1 MEATAEQ
8 AIAAVNAAETSEADV
23 KAKKPNAKNG
33 KRRSGISNRR
43 LKEIIFAYGMLL
55 LPLIQFAIFYIWI
68 NANSIMMAFQSF
80 FGYADDGGEL
90 FIWSMDNFTRLFKEL
105 GNSDAVVH
113 IALINTMKYFAAGLC
128 MIPVSFLVAYFL
140 YKKVWGFKFFRVMF
154 FLPAII
160 SAVLFVATYKQIISY
175 GGPLDKLLTVFGLRM
190 PNLLGEESRVTGT
203 IIAYTVWTGLGVN
216 MLLYQSAMS
225 RIPQEVIE
233 AGMLDGVPWWRELFQ
248 IIIPMVWPT
257 ISTTLILVITSMFNS
272 TGPILLFFG
281 AGDSVDNAAHMTISF
296 WIYNQTS
303 KANLNYPATV
313 GVFFTLVSVP
323 IVFLVRWA
331 LNKVDPQ
338 VTY

>member
-1 MEATAEQ
+1 MEAVAEQ
-8 AIAAVNAAETSEADV
+8 KVSTAPAAEKGLKPE
-23 KAKKPNAKNG
+23 KK
-33 KRRSGISNRR
+33 KRSRISNRR
-43 LKEIIFAYGMLL
+43 LKEILFSYGMLL
-55 LPLIQFAIFYIWI
+55 IPLIQFAIFYIWI

-80 FGYADDGGEL
+80 YGVAEDGGEL
-90 FIWSMDNFTRLFKEL
+90 FIWSADNFTRLFKEL
-105 GNSDAVVH
+105 SNSEATVH

-140 YKKVWGFKFFRVMF
+140 YKKVWGFKFFRIMF
-154 FLPAII
+154 FLPGII
-160 SAVLFVATYKQIISY
+160 SAVLFVATYKQLISY
-175 GGPLDKLLTVFGLRM
+175 GGPIDKLLTLFGM
-190 PNLLGEESRVTGT
+190 NIPNLLGDESKVTGT

-216 MLLYQSAMS
+216 MLLYQGAMS

-281 AGDSVDNAAHMTISF
+281 AGESVDNAAHMTISF
-296 WIYNQTS
+296 WIYNQTA

-323 IVFLVRWA
+323 VVFLVRWA

>member
-1 MEATAEQ
+1 MEAVAEQ
-8 AIAAVNAAETSEADV
+8 KVSTAPAAE
-23 KAKKPNAKNG
+23 KGRKPEKE
-33 KRRSGISNRR
+33 KRPRFSNRR
-43 LKEIIFAYGMLL
+43 LKEILFSYGMLL
-55 LPLIQFAIFYIWI
+55 IPLIQFAIFYIWI

-80 FGYADDGGEL
+80 YGVAEDGGEL
-90 FIWSMDNFTRLFKEL
+90 FIWSADNFTRLFKEL
-105 GNSDAVVH
+105 GNSEATVH

-140 YKKVWGFKFFRVMF
+140 YKKVWGFKFFRIMF
-154 FLPAII
+154 FLPGII
-160 SAVLFVATYKQIISY
+160 SAVLFVATYKQLISY
-175 GGPLDKLLTVFGLRM
+175 GGPIDKLLTLFGM
-190 PNLLGEESRVTGT
+190 NIPNLLGDETKVTGT

-216 MLLYQSAMS
+216 MLLYQGAMS

-281 AGDSVDNAAHMTISF
+281 AGESVDNAAHMTISF
-296 WIYNQTS
+296 WIYNQTA

-323 IVFLVRWA
+323 VVFLVRWA